1 MQVVRQLLFW
11 LYSSILLIQYS
22 LGGGGGGWGVVGK
35 SDFKEN
41 PKSDMDLDLEFVNS
55 MKIQFSTGNR
65 FFKELLLTFTLHKF
79 PFSTIS
85 SAVMKVDLLA
95 VGIIAAECTDR

>member
-1 MQVVRQLLFW
+1 M
-11 LYSSILLIQYS
+11 
-22 LGGGGGGWGVVGK
+22 VGK

-85 SAVMKVDLLA
+85 SGVMKVDLLA
-95 VGIIAAECTDR
+95 VGITAAECTDR